1 MADQQR
7 CVLNQLNLVVRD
19 MEASAAFYRRLGLE
33 IEDSG
38 PDHRTAPNA
47 GAFDF
52 DLDSRSFAKIWN
64 SATPDTPGMSSVVI
78 GFGVTS
84 REEVDRLYAE
94 LTAAGYRGQ
103 QRPYDA
109 FWGARYAIVEDPDG
123 NPVGLMSPSD
133 PGRRSWPP
141 KPAPK

>member
-1 MADQQR
+1 M
-7 CVLNQLNLVVRD
+7 
-19 MEASAAFYRRLGLE
+19 E

-38 PDHRTAPNA
+38 PDHRSAANA
-47 GAFDF
+47 GALDF
-52 DLDSRSFAKIWN
+52 DLDSRSFAKVWN
-64 SATPDTPGMSSVVI
+64 SAARDALAAPSVVI
-78 GFGVTS
+78 GFGVGS
-84 REEVDRLYAE
+84 REEVDRLYQE

-133 PGRRSWPP
+133 PERRSWPP
-141 KPAPK
+141 GPAPK